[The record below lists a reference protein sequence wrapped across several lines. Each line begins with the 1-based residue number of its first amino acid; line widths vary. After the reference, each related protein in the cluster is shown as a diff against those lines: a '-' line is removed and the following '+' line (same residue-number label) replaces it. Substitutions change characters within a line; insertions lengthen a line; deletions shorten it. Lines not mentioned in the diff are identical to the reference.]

1 MASYL
6 LSFRRLVGVLDW
18 NAGVTGLS
26 DIGTEDG
33 IKGAVLIG
41 RPLKDERADGGWSIA
56 LRDWDDLLEI
66 AERADGDCSTWFVVW
81 DGCVKVD
88 IAEDSVES
96 SYNEDRLPEV
106 GSPVWGCSLVRID

>member
-1 MASYL
+1 M
-6 LSFRRLVGVLDW
+6 
-18 NAGVTGLS
+18 S

-66 AERADGDCSTWFVVW
+66 AERADGDCSTWFVV
-81 DGCVKVD
+81 
-88 IAEDSVES
+88 
-96 SYNEDRLPEV
+96 
-106 GSPVWGCSLVRID
+106 